1 MTHKSSIRNSAT
13 LRHRLEVGSSFALRA
28 VAHSAGSVQSVAVH
42 CAATR
47 ASDISQTTEPMIAS
61 ITAGGKA
68 MQQAPCSFAPKL
80 LFPFRLSTKPQSRLA
95 PFAFVLH
102 RKTRPAVKG
111 NGQQSLL
118 SAPNKVSISVTVGTS
133 QCLLGVLA
141 NPSLNRTHCGVPSFG
156 LKILAQMPAHRNGP
170 VS

>member
-1 MTHKSSIRNSAT
+1 MAHKSGSQSTAT
-13 LRHRLEVGSSFALRA
+13 LRRRFQIGLSLALRA

-42 CAATR
+42 CAARR
-47 ASDISQTTEPMIAS
+47 ASDTSQVTEPTIAS

-80 LFPFRLSTKPQSRLA
+80 QFTFRLSTKPKSRLA
-95 PFAFVLH
+95 PFAFGLH

-111 NGQQSLL
+111 NGPRSLL
-118 SAPNKVSISVTVGTS
+118 SAPSKASISVVAGTS

-141 NPSLNRTHCGVPSFG
+141 NPSLNRTHCGGPSFG
-156 LKILAQMPAHRNGP
+156 L
-170 VS
+170 